1 MFEWTHAY
9 IGEEG
14 PKTSYRLDGVE
25 VARLTRRVDQEAW
38 IALLKQHRVAEPRIT
53 RQCSS
58 FEAGQRGVEL
68 WAERHRDRLQ
78 VDVDKINALR
88 RQKQARIGG
97 RSEG

>member
-1 MFEWTHAY
+1 MFEWTYAY

-25 VARLTRRVDQEAW
+25 IARLTRRIDSDAW
-38 IALLKQHRVAEPRIT
+38 IALMKQHRVAEPRIV

-58 FEAGQRGVEL
+58 FEAGQRGVEM
-68 WAERHRDRLQ
+68 WAERHRGQLQ
-78 VDVDKINALR
+78 ADVDKINALR

-97 RSEG
+97 R

>member
-25 VARLTRRVDQEAW
+25 VARLTRRVDQDAW

-53 RQCSS
+53 RQCSG
-58 FEAGQRGVEL
+58 FEAGQRGVEM
-68 WAERHRDRLQ
+68 WAERHREQLQ
-78 VDVDKINALR
+78 ADVDKINALR

-97 RSEG
+97 R